1 MSVPD
6 THEVR
11 PTGHD
16 PDERGPLDKILNVFA
31 ETHAGEGGS
40 AVLLSLSVF
49 FLLVSYYLV
58 KTAREP
64 LILASG
70 AEVKSYA
77 SVGQTL
83 LLIPVT
89 YLYGLLSHRVGRLK
103 LISIVTLVFASNL
116 VLFFGLNLLGVPIG
130 LAFYLWAGVF
140 NMMIVAQFW
149 SFAADV
155 YTEEQGKRLFAIL
168 GIGSTVGAVAGSGI
182 SALLIKPV
190 GVYGL
195 MVAAAVFLLASLGLT
210 FVVNQREN
218 RQIAANKAKSSD
230 KPDEAAE
237 KPLGA
242 EGGFKLILADR
253 YLLLIAVLAF
263 TLNCVKTNGEYIL
276 DRTLLEHIKTIVPHG
291 QNAHAFSQAYIGEF
305 KAQYFLYVNIAT
317 VVLQLFVVSRVIKYL
332 GVRVALFVSPVV
344 LLCGYS
350 GAVLFPVFS
359 LIYALKI
366 TENTLDYSLGN
377 TSRQALW
384 LLSSR
389 DEKYKAK
396 SVIDATIV
404 RAGDALSAGVTFV
417 GVTMHFV
424 TEHFI
429 IVNLVLIVIWSI
441 AMVLLGRE
449 HKKREAAHG
458 KQPSA
463 PANEGESHAPHA
475 VSA

>member
-1 MSVPD
+1 MSASESPAD
-6 THEVR
+6 R
-11 PTGHD
+11 PQE
-16 PDERGPLDKILNVFA
+16 PRGLLDKLLNLFA
-31 ETHAGEGGS
+31 ETHAGEGAS

-70 AEVKSYA
+70 AEIKSYA

-89 YLYGLLSHRVGRLK
+89 YLYGLLSHRVGRIK
-103 LISIVTLVFASNL
+103 LIAIVTLVFASNL
-116 VLFFGLNLLGVPIG
+116 VLFFGLNLAGVPIG

-168 GIGSTVGAVAGSGI
+168 GIGSTVGAVAGSGV

-195 MVAAAVFLLASLGLT
+195 MVAAAVFLMASLGLT
-210 FVVNQREN
+210 IFVNQREN
-218 RQIAANKAKSSD
+218 RQIAANKAKSAD
-230 KPDEAAE
+230 KKADETE

-276 DRTLLEHIKTIVPHG
+276 DRTLLEHVKAIMPHG
-291 QNAHAFSQAYIGEF
+291 ANAHAFSQAYIGEF

-317 VVLQLFVVSRVIKYL
+317 VVLQLFAVSRVIKYL
-332 GVRVALFVSPVV
+332 GVRVALFVSPVL
-344 LLCGYS
+344 LLCGYT

-359 LIYALKI
+359 LIYAVKI
-366 TENTLDYSLGN
+366 AENTLDYSLGN

-384 LLSSR
+384 LLTSR

-404 RAGDALSAGVTFV
+404 RAGDALSAGVTFL
-417 GVTMHFV
+417 GVTLHFV

-429 IVNLVLIVIWSI
+429 IVNLALIVVWSI

-458 KQPSA
+458 KEGHAAGSDGGGHA
-463 PANEGESHAPHA
+463 PAAA
-475 VSA
+475 SA